1 MAYKS
6 TPKGGKKLTFE
17 GKPTGKAI
25 RQAKKLPTSEKWKD
39 KTNIRAK
46 QVCG

>member
-1 MAYKS
+1 MF
-6 TPKGGKKLTFE
+6 G
-17 GKPTGKAI
+17 GKPTGK
-25 RQAKKLPTSEKWKD
+25 AKKLPTSEKWKD